1 MKEYKKII
9 LRVELLKFNERVLK
23 EDRIY
28 DDDIIKLFKFLN
40 KVGIVLFFEEE
51 WLKDIVIFDF

>member
-23 EDRIY
+23 ENRIC

-40 KVGIVLFFEEE
+40 KVGIVLFFEDE
-51 WLKDIVIFDF
+51 WLKNIIIFDF

>member
-1 MKEYKKII
+1 MKKYKKII
-9 LRVELLKFNERVLK
+9 LRVELLKFNEWVLK

-28 DDDIIKLFKFLN
+28 DDDIINLFKFLN